1 MRDIPSY
8 CPPIDHQ
15 AITSKLFLNKGGNRF
30 QDASVSSG
38 LAKMPGKALGIAFND
53 VEPDGD
59 IDIVLANDST
69 PQQLLIN
76 QDKATFMDSAMSAG
90 VAYNEDGRSFAG
102 MGVDFEDYDNDARRL
117 LPSLDHAQGWT
128 KRTSGLLYSIRGP
141 DAPLPAESSE
151 TIRNS

>member
-1 MRDIPSY
+1 MCRILLTVSLVLV
-8 CPPIDHQ
+8 C
-15 AITSKLFLNKGGNRF
+15 
-30 QDASVSSG
+30 ASGKSSAAT
-38 LAKMPGKALGIAFND
+38 LVDRTAEAGIVFRHH
-53 VEPDGD
+53 
-59 IDIVLANDST
+59 ANPT
-69 PQQLLIN
+69 PTKYLIE
-76 QDKATFMDSAMSAG
+76 TMGAG

-141 DAPLPAESSE
+141 AAPLPAESSE